1 MTSSTDGVYT
11 KSLSHHIVRALRD
24 MFDENNVLVKVFR
37 YARDR
42 LNAND
47 LHNVKIKLLAKLNS
61 DIFQHDL
68 PVVGELAI
76 LVVDETGGVTH
87 QPDVMVQHLS
97 NEMERVSFYHPN
109 LMALQY
115 LILFPYG
122 EDGWHPTIMLRNTN
136 DPTNYSQQSIPLDIM
151 VEHKSDPIVDIVQ
164 ATYSSIQQNY
174 SHPTYF
180 VDRAILAPLHE
191 IVSSIN
197 DYMLAEFAG
206 KEACY
211 YSSANIESDGVEPS
225 MLEAEFP
232 TEFLNS
238 MRIGNFPDHELK
250 LKVGAP
256 VILLRN
262 IDQSTGLY
270 NGTRLIVKSLGT
282 WCIEV
287 EVMTGS
293 HAGDKVYLPRNTLVS
308 EGKSLNFTLL
318 RRQYPI
324 ALCFAMTINKSQG
337 QTLHEV
343 GICLKRQVFTHGQF
357 YVALSRVTT
366 KKGLKILSCD
376 EDGKPINF
384 MKNIV
389 FREILN

>member
-1 MTSSTDGVYT
+1 MRV
-11 KSLSHHIVRALRD
+11 
-24 MFDENNVLVKVFR
+24 
-37 YARDR
+37 
-42 LNAND
+42 
-47 LHNVKIKLLAKLNS
+47 IKLCQNMRLHREGCSS
-61 DIFQHDL
+61 DEAAEIEAFSKW
-68 PVVGELAI
+68 I
-76 LVVDETGGVTH
+76 VDIG
-87 QPDVMVQHLS
+87 
-97 NEMERVSFYHPN
+97 N
-109 LMALQY
+109 A
-115 LILFPYG
+115 
-122 EDGWHPTIMLRNTN
+122 
-136 DPTNYSQQSIPLDIM
+136 
-151 VEHKSDPIVDIVQ
+151 DPIVDIVQ

-293 HAGDKVYLPRNTLVS
+293 HAGDKVYLPR
-308 EGKSLNFTLL
+308 
-318 RRQYPI
+318 RQYPI

>member
-1 MTSSTDGVYT
+1 MTHKHCMHALDRT
-11 KSLSHHIVRALRD
+11 LRD
-24 MFDENNVLVKVFR
+24 IMSRRNRGNLNLPFGGITVVFGGDFR
-37 YARDR
+37 QTLPVIPKATRTEIVNSSIKR
-42 LNAND
+42 SD
-47 LHNVKIKLLAKLNS
+47 LWDHMRVIKLCQNMRLHREGCSS
-61 DIFQHDL
+61 DEATEIEAFSKW
-68 PVVGELAI
+68 I
-76 LVVDETGGVTH
+76 VDIG
-87 QPDVMVQHLS
+87 
-97 NEMERVSFYHPN
+97 N
-109 LMALQY
+109 A
-115 LILFPYG
+115 
-122 EDGWHPTIMLRNTN
+122 
-136 DPTNYSQQSIPLDIM
+136 
-151 VEHKSDPIVDIVQ
+151 DPIVDIVQ

-180 VDRAILAPLHE
+180 ADRAILAPLHE

-197 DYMLAEFAG
+197 DYMLAEFPG

-211 YSSANIESDGVEPS
+211 YSSDNIESDGVEPG

-262 IDQSTGLY
+262 IDQSTGLC

-293 HAGDKVYLPRNTLVS
+293 HAGDKVYLP
-308 EGKSLNFTLL
+308 

-343 GICLKRQVFTHGQF
+343 GICLKRQVFTHGQL

-376 EDGKPINF
+376 EDGKPVNF

-389 FREILN
+389 FREVLN